1 MGGNIIGLVVVAAMA
16 LWPVALPRARRA
28 RIWHLEAFWYFV
40 ATGAFI
46 ALFIIGET
54 MTDPGGAEALG
65 LIAAWLIPAG
75 LLVWQAL
82 VSPRSSEITLIA
94 LAAIVNVLA
103 IWAAVSWDTWR
114 RFEDEHGPLRDIGA
128 FALTIPLVFL
138 ARKREITAGWLLVA
152 TSTIPS
158 IALLATRPY
167 GGPPSFNIIT
177 SPALTAG
184 LLFLL
189 AGYYRRAHPEPVSGE
204 LPPIPPPGA

>member
-1 MGGNIIGLVVVAAMA
+1 MGGNIIGLAVVAAMA
-16 LWPVALPRARRA
+16 LWPLALARSRRA
-28 RIWHLEAFWYFV
+28 HLWHLQAFWYFV

-54 MTDPGGAEALG
+54 MTDPGGAQAIG
-65 LIAAWLIPAG
+65 LIAAWLVPAG

-82 VSPRSSEITLIA
+82 ASPRASEITLIA
-94 LAAIVNVLA
+94 LAAIVNALA

-114 RFEDEHGPLRDIGA
+114 RFEDDHGPLRDIAA

-167 GGPPSFNIIT
+167 GGPPSFDIIT

-184 LLFLL
+184 ALFLL
-189 AGYYRRAHPEPVSGE
+189 AGYYRRAHPEVPSATMPP
-204 LPPIPPPGA
+204 LPPSGS